1 MKRTLFHGVVIVTTA
16 ALCLADA
23 WLWPQIGL
31 AHRIEQ
37 VRDWAR
43 RKLDNDKPEDD
54 DDGA

>member
-1 MKRTLFHGVVIVTTA
+1 MMRLLLHGVVIVTTA